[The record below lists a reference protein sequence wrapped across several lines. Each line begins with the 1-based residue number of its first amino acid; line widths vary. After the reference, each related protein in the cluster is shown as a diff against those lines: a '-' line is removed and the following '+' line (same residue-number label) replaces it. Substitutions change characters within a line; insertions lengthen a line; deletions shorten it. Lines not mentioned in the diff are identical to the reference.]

1 MRSPSNSHLHFKT
14 IFSLPKSLM
23 ASSFAQTLKP
33 DLPQHLDDLLCSDP
47 QKQQQEE
54 CSSLTKSNGST
65 LLLGSLSGYLSGE
78 SRIERA
84 WAHWTN
90 LGRPKLIVAPM
101 VDNSELPFRLLCR
114 KYGAEAAYTPMLHS
128 RIFTENEKYR
138 NMEFTTCQ
146 VSDNLKPF
154 YCVDNLNFL
163 FHLVIDV
170 LNLLMHVSSCYL
182 LIKS

>member
-1 MRSPSNSHLHFKT
+1 MRSPSNSHLHLKS
-14 IFSLPKSLM
+14 ILSLRKSFM
-23 ASSFAQTLKP
+23 ASSRAQT
-33 DLPQHLDDLLCSDP
+33 DFPQDLDDLLCSDP
-47 QKQQQEE
+47 HTQRQDE
-54 CSSLTKSNGST
+54 CSSLTKSNDST
-65 LLLGSLSGYLSGE
+65 LLLGSPSGYLSGE

-84 WAHWTN
+84 WAHWSK

-146 VSDNLKPF
+146 V
-154 YCVDNLNFL
+154 C
-163 FHLVIDV
+163 
-170 LNLLMHVSSCYL
+170 
-182 LIKS
+182 